1 MGKVSTLGNLSS
13 MQKKMVVTV
22 RECPARRVPS
32 GEITSIPE
40 GQFVT
45 INQALGGNY
54 TVTWMGNML
63 RIDGTDADAIG
74 LKAEEFAFETS
85 AQSNGQDINQDQ
97 IWQALETIYDPEIPI
112 SIVQLGLVYDVN
124 VDQANRTAQ
133 INMTLTAPGCGMGPV
148 LVSDVK
154 YRVAKVPNVE
164 QVNVDLVFDPPWSRD
179 MMSEEAQLEAG
190 LFF

>member
-1 MGKVSTLGNLSS
+1 MSLA
-13 MQKKMVVTV
+13 KKMVVTA

-63 RIDGTDADAIG
+63 RIDGTDADALG
-74 LKAEEFAFETS
+74 LKQEEFSFTNDGHEGILDE
-85 AQSNGQDINQDQ
+85 QV
-97 IWQALETIYDPEIPI
+97 WQALDSIYDPEIPI
-112 SIVQLGLVYDVN
+112 SIVSLGLVYSVDVN
-124 VDQANRTAQ
+124 QEDQSVKVD
-133 INMTLTAPGCGMGPV
+133 MTLTAPGCGMGPV

-154 YRVAKVPNVE
+154 YRVAKVPNVNS
-164 QVNVDLVFDPPWSRD
+164 VTVDLVFDPPWSKD

>member
-1 MGKVSTLGNLSS
+1 
-13 MQKKMVVTV
+13 MQKMVVTQ

-32 GEITSIPE
+32 GEPTTIPE
-40 GQFVT
+40 GQFIT

-54 TVTWMGNML
+54 TVTFQGNML

-74 LKAEEFAFETS
+74 QEPEVLAFLDDGSGKIAE
-85 AQSNGQDINQDQ
+85 DQ
-97 IWQALETIYDPEIPI
+97 VWQALDSVYDPEIPI
-112 SIVQLGLVYDVN
+112 SLVSLGLIYDVTL
-124 VDQANRTAQ
+124 DQSAKQVNIQ
-133 INMTLTAPGCGMGPV
+133 MTLTAPGCGMGPV

-154 YRVAKVPNVE
+154 YRVEKVPNVDQAHVE
-164 QVNVDLVFDPPWSRD
+164 LVFDPPWSRE

>member
-1 MGKVSTLGNLSS
+1 
-13 MQKKMVVTV
+13 MQKMVVTQ

-32 GEITSIPE
+32 GEPTTIPE
-40 GQFVT
+40 GQFIT

-54 TVTWMGNML
+54 TVTFQGNML

-74 LKAEEFAFETS
+74 QEPEVLSFS
-85 AQSNGQDINQDQ
+85 DDGSGQIVEDQ
-97 IWQALETIYDPEIPI
+97 VWQALDSVYDPEIPI
-112 SIVQLGLVYDVN
+112 SLVSLGLVYNVT
-124 VDQANRTAQ
+124 VDQAEKQVAIQ
-133 INMTLTAPGCGMGPV
+133 MTLTAPGCGMGPV

-154 YRVAKVPNVE
+154 YRVTKVPNVADVHVE
-164 QVNVDLVFDPPWSRD
+164 LVFDPPWSRE

>member
-1 MGKVSTLGNLSS
+1 
-13 MQKKMVVTV
+13 MVVTQ

-32 GEITSIPE
+32 GEPTTIPE
-40 GQFVT
+40 GQFIT

-54 TVTWMGNML
+54 TVTFQGNML

-74 LKAEEFAFETS
+74 QEPEVLSFS
-85 AQSNGQDINQDQ
+85 DDGSGQIVEDQ
-97 IWQALETIYDPEIPI
+97 VWQALDSVYDPEIPI
-112 SIVQLGLVYDVN
+112 SLVSLGLVYSVT
-124 VDQANRTAQ
+124 VDQAEKQVAIQ
-133 INMTLTAPGCGMGPV
+133 MTLTAPGCGMGPV

-154 YRVAKVPNVE
+154 YRVTKVPNVADVHVE
-164 QVNVDLVFDPPWSRD
+164 LVFDPPWSRE

>member
-1 MGKVSTLGNLSS
+1 
-13 MQKKMVVTV
+13 MQKKMVVTL

-32 GEITSIPE
+32 GEQTAIPE

-63 RIDGTDADAIG
+63 RIDGTDAEAIG
-74 LKAEEFAFETS
+74 MQPEELTFETDDHVGVLKE
-85 AQSNGQDINQDQ
+85 QVC
-97 IWQALETIYDPEIPI
+97 QALDTIYDPEIPI
-112 SIVQLGLVYDVN
+112 SLSSLGLIYNID
-124 VDQANRTAQ
+124 
-133 INMTLTAPGCGMGPV
+133 INQETGVVVIDMTLTAPGCGMGPV
-148 LVSDVK
+148 LISDVK
-154 YRVAKVPNVE
+154 YRVAKVPNVTE
-164 QVNVDLVFDPPWSRD
+164 VIVNLVFDPPWSKD